1 MAKWLEWSQNTI
13 TTRNQSQRWHGGYP
27 VVRPSTKL
35 SYSTLWRP
43 NGRELHS
50 TPLKWSNDQ
59 LEYHG
64 VLAFLFSIPFAR
76 NLHNLESLALTI
88 EFHKEAQSKGGNQ
101 HTQIYSKMRTHTAK
115 NRAQKTISKFSQER
129 SSNHWEWQTNAQRL
143 RVDDQECSKVAWI
156 SPPCA

>member
-1 MAKWLEWSQNTI
+1 MAKWLERSQNTI

-35 SYSTLWRP
+35 AYSTLWRP

-64 VLAFLFSIPFAR
+64 VFLSFDLFPFAR

-88 EFHKEAQSKGGNQ
+88 EFTKKYGVRWEWA
-101 HTQIYSKMRTHTAK
+101 THTRLENQSNNTHTSRNK
-115 NRAQKTISKFSQER
+115 SSQR
-129 SSNHWEWQTNAQRL
+129 NTKSSQLHKSSICYHNETNAWDWCL
-143 RVDDQECSKVAWI
+143 GA
-156 SPPCA
+156 

>member
-1 MAKWLEWSQNTI
+1 VARESPNTI
-13 TTRNQSQRWHGGYP
+13 TTRNQTQRWHGGYP

-35 SYSTLWRP
+35 AYSTLWRP

-59 LEYHG
+59 LEYHS
-64 VLAFLFSIPFAR
+64 VLLYFDLFPFAR

-88 EFHKEAQSKGGNQ
+88 KFHKEVRSKGGKQ
-101 HTQIYSKMRTHTAK
+101 HTQIHSKMRTHTAK
-115 NRAQKTISKFSQER
+115 NRAQKTISKFSLER

-143 RVDDQECSKVAWI
+143 SVDDQECSKVACV